1 LFNPNTSYAI
11 LGLARSGIAVAYKIK
26 ELGGT
31 AYLSDIKTEEQ
42 IEYAEKLKQ
51 DFECEF
57 GGHTNKLFQF
67 EQWIVS
73 PGIPLNLPIIQKAKQ
88 LGIPLICDI
97 EFGYQIKSP
106 DSKIIAVTGSNG
118 KSTTVSLIQHILQH
132 MGYNSILAGN
142 IGNALTSYP
151 IEKPGIDFIVLE
163 LSSFQLD
170 LIDTFKPDVAV
181 LLNITPDHLD
191 RYDSFQ
197 TYIDSKFRIFINQ
210 NQEDFAVICLDS
222 EPIAERQDRIKAQLL
237 RYSLEK
243 TPPDCEAWLNQ
254 DAIQIGVKHK
264 LSVRD
269 LKIRGPHNYANTM
282 AALLAV
288 NALTHNLDAAME
300 AAKTFPPLPH
310 RLELVAKVNDIA
322 FYNDSKAT
330 NTDAVK
336 SALNAFDQPVRVIM
350 GGSDKGED
358 FSVLTPLLKK
368 AAKKVYLTGATAD
381 KMYEIWKDDL
391 PLEIIDDFSQCIH
404 KAFYDSVPGD
414 IILLSPACASFDKFK
429 NYEERGEV
437 FKQIVN
443 SIAREYEK
451 E

>member
-1 LFNPNTSYAI
+1 MFDFNISYAI
-11 LGLARSGIAVAYKIK
+11 LGLARSGIAAAYKIK
-26 ELGGT
+26 ELGGN
-31 AYLSDIKTEEQ
+31 AYLSDIQSEEH
-42 IEYAEKLKQ
+42 IENAEELKK

-73 PGIPLNLPIIQKAKQ
+73 PGIPLNIPVIQKAKQ
-88 LGIPLICDI
+88 LGIPLISEI

-118 KSTTVSLIQHILQH
+118 KSTTVSLIQHILKN

-151 IEKPGIDFIVLE
+151 VEKPGIDFIVLE

-170 LIDTFKPDVAV
+170 LIDTFRPNLAI
-181 LLNITPDHLD
+181 LLNITPDHMD

-197 TYIDSKFRIFINQ
+197 NYIDSKFRIFMNQ
-210 NQEDFAVICLDS
+210 TPEDTAVICLDS
-222 EPIAERQDRIKAQLL
+222 KPIAERQNHIKAQLL

-264 LSVRD
+264 LPVRD
-269 LKIRGPHNYANTM
+269 LKLRGPHNYANAM

-288 NALTHNLDAAME
+288 NDLTHNLDAAME
-300 AAKTFPPLPH
+300 TAKTFLPLPH
-310 RLELVAKVNDIA
+310 RLEFVAEINGIA

-330 NTDAVK
+330 NTDSVK
-336 SALNAFDQPVRVIM
+336 SALSAFDQPVRIIM

-358 FSVLTPLLKK
+358 FSLLTPILEKTT
-368 AAKKVYLTGATAD
+368 KKVYLTGATAD
-381 KMYEIWKDDL
+381 KMYEIWKDEL
-391 PLEIIDDFSQCIH
+391 PAEKIEDFEQCIR

-437 FKQIVN
+437 FKHIVN

>member
-1 LFNPNTSYAI
+1 MFNPNTSYAI

-222 EPIAERQDRIKAQLL
+222 E
-237 RYSLEK
+237 
-243 TPPDCEAWLNQ
+243 
-254 DAIQIGVKHK
+254 QIGRAHV
-264 LSVRD
+264 
-269 LKIRGPHNYANTM
+269 
-282 AALLAV
+282 
-288 NALTHNLDAAME
+288 
-300 AAKTFPPLPH
+300 
-310 RLELVAKVNDIA
+310 
-322 FYNDSKAT
+322 
-330 NTDAVK
+330 
-336 SALNAFDQPVRVIM
+336 
-350 GGSDKGED
+350 
-358 FSVLTPLLKK
+358 
-368 AAKKVYLTGATAD
+368 
-381 KMYEIWKDDL
+381 
-391 PLEIIDDFSQCIH
+391 
-404 KAFYDSVPGD
+404 
-414 IILLSPACASFDKFK
+414 
-429 NYEERGEV
+429 
-437 FKQIVN
+437 
-443 SIAREYEK
+443 
-451 E
+451 